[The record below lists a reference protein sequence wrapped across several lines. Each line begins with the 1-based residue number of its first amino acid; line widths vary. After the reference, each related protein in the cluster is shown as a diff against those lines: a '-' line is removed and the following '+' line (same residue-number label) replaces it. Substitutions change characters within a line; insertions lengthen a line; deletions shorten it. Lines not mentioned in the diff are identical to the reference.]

1 LRIRQIGDGRHV
13 GSGKVFGILV
23 ASGRSVRFG
32 EDKLELGCGGLP
44 VWEQSFRALSDSGV
58 VDSVG
63 VVTLPQKVPGVLA
76 RFPEMGFVVSGG
88 ATRAESVR
96 RGLASVPEG
105 YEFVLVHDA
114 ARPFVSAELIQRVVD
129 GVREHG
135 AVYPGVGVTDTV
147 RMEGTVLERSLL
159 VAAQTPQAARLDW
172 LRAAMEIP
180 AELTDEM
187 AYLQAAGFDVVAV
200 QGDPVNKKITNPGD
214 LVNEMEIR
222 TGFGYDVHRFSD
234 DPDRPLW
241 LGGVEFDDRPGLEGH
256 SDADALLH
264 AIVDALL
271 GAAALGD
278 IGVHYPPSDP
288 QWKNCASI
296 RFVKETAVLLGKEG
310 WSIVNVDAT
319 VVAERPRLMPRAAE
333 IRQVISDALGV
344 SVDRVSVKATT
355 NEKLGAIG
363 NSEGIA
369 GYAVATIRR

>member
-1 LRIRQIGDGRHV
+1 MGH
-13 GSGKVFGILV
+13 GKVFAILA
-23 ASGRSVRFG
+23 ASGRSVRYG
-32 EDKLELGCGGLP
+32 ADKLELDCGGVP
-44 VWEQSFRALSDSGV
+44 VWERSFRALMDSGV

-63 VVTLPQKVPGVLA
+63 VVTTPDKVVGVLA
-76 RFPEMGFVVSGG
+76 KFPEMGFVVSGG

-96 RGLASVPEG
+96 RGLAAVPEG
-105 YEFVLVHDA
+105 FEYVLVHDA
-114 ARPFVSAELIQRVVD
+114 ARPFASGDLIGRVVD
-129 GVREHG
+129 AVKEHG
-135 AVYPGVGVTDTV
+135 AAYPGVGVADTV
-147 RMEGTVLERSLL
+147 RLSGNILDRSQL
-159 VAAQTPQAARLDW
+159 VAAQTPQGARVDW
-172 LRAAMEIP
+172 LRTAMENH

-187 AYLQAAGFDVVAV
+187 SYLQEAGFKIVSVE
-200 QGDPVNKKITNPGD
+200 GDPANKKITNPGD
-214 LVNEMEIR
+214 MQLESEIR

-234 DPDRPLW
+234 DPERPLW

-288 QWKNCASI
+288 QWKDCASI
-296 RFVKETAVLLGKEG
+296 RFVKETSLLLNREG
-310 WSIVNVDAT
+310 WRIVNVDAT
-319 VVAERPRLMPRAAE
+319 VVAERPRLMPRVAE
-333 IRQVISDALGV
+333 IRQVISDALGI

>member
-1 LRIRQIGDGRHV
+1 V
-13 GSGKVFGILV
+13 GSGKVFAILV

-32 EDKLELGCGGLP
+32 EDKLVLDCGGMP
-44 VWEQSFRALSDSGV
+44 VWERSFRALAGSGV
-58 VDSVG
+58 VDAVG
-63 VVTLPQKVPGVLA
+63 VVTLPDKVVGVLE

-88 ATRAESVR
+88 ASRAESVR
-96 RGLASVPEG
+96 RGLAAVPED

-114 ARPFVSAELIQRVVD
+114 ARPYVSGDLIRRVVD
-129 GVREHG
+129 GVKDHG
-135 AVYPGVGVTDTV
+135 AVYPVVGVSDTV
-147 RMEGTVLERSLL
+147 RLDGALIDRAKL
-159 VAAQTPQAARLDW
+159 VAAQTPQAARTEW
-172 LRAAMEIP
+172 LKAAMENP

-187 AYLQAAGFDVVAV
+187 AYLQEAGFEIVAV
-200 QGDPVNKKITNPGD
+200 EGDPANKKITNPGD
-214 LVNEMEIR
+214 VVYEMEIR
-222 TGFGYDVHRFSD
+222 TGFGYDVHRFSEEA
-234 DPDRPLW
+234 DRPLW

-278 IGVHYPPSDP
+278 IGVHYPPSDA

-296 RFVKETAVLLGKEG
+296 RFVKETSLLLNKEG
-310 WSIVNVDAT
+310 WRIVNVDAT
-319 VVAERPRLMPRAAE
+319 VVAERPRVMPRAAE
-333 IRQVISDALGV
+333 IRQVISDALGI
-344 SVDRVSVKATT
+344 SIDRVSVKATT